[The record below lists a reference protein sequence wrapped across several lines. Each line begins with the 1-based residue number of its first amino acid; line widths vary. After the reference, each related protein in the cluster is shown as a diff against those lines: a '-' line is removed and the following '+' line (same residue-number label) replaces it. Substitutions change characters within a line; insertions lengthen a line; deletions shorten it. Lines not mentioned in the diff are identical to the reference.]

1 MKEIIERIAEK
12 LLENLHDKI
21 TDKIQG
27 NEKNFC
33 DEVEI
38 DGIRASVEYH
48 IDYLES
54 PYIEIKDVVVAN
66 EDEYLDA
73 IASYINYRLDDEL
86 DMINTELTPSVKH
99 QYAY

>member
-1 MKEIIERIAEK
+1 MKEIREKIVEK

-33 DEVEI
+33 DE
-38 DGIRASVEYH
+38 
-48 IDYLES
+48 
-54 PYIEIKDVVVAN
+54 
-66 EDEYLDA
+66 
-73 IASYINYRLDDEL
+73 L